1 MAITTS
7 FTLARFNWSVAA
19 ITCIEIFETGLIMFA
34 SGQIMAGVGLSPE
47 DFAMSYTLYGVA
59 SIFMLYKHKWFVERL
74 GYRNF
79 VLLSLL
85 FFAVG
90 SIICAIS
97 KDILLFVH

>member
-7 FTLARFNWSVAA
+7 FTLARFNWAVAA

-90 SIICAIS
+90 SIICAI
-97 KDILLFVH
+97 